1 MTSQQAQLQ
10 ALINEIE
17 ALLGRAA
24 PRLPWKMTN
33 ESTEQRRVMEQT
45 LNYLKEL
52 QSSGELTPGWG
63 ITSGEGAIAPEASS
77 TSPLDAQDTAEAAS
91 QQVLKALLQEMQ
103 YLRAQMVQ
111 PLTNEVMALQQQR
124 EVLKNEVRQLELD
137 RLRMAEESGGGQLN
151 PAWLNEVVG
160 QLQSSLLEQITPQL
174 RALQAQISDVP
185 ALYGTVQ
192 DPLETSAD
200 LPQLSPQ
207 QRLEQLRQIQAQTDY
222 MLLRLDANLRAVFES
237 LDQSIQSYCDT
248 LNQGLDAMHGL
259 GQQGEF
265 IFRTFINHL
274 GQQLQEESG
283 YLTSLEG
290 NRARLQGRGDDLAA
304 ADEDEFYDSEDRG
317 MDSVV
322 DLNDVDLEDFD
333 LNADVDEEITLFQ
346 LDEELSD
353 LPLGEDED
361 LEDLEDLEGTD
372 LTEFDTDE
380 EPTIIQTAP
389 ISWEAA
395 TGQASDETA
404 EQSAADLSQATEKD
418 TVPYTEE
425 IDSLYASLFGESGE
439 TPDKTSAIAAD
450 TPTLDTSE
458 ESVDEPLLNT
468 TAPDIDL
475 SETVETAEIKDHDD
489 SAAPAETAIRDL
501 IESDNIEPEEG
512 TESPA
517 ITPSLEY
524 LLGTELA
531 EELTQLE
538 TSTSEVDIISSLTEL
553 LPSTEPM
560 NFQQFADPF
569 SAFDESGDN
578 FIQAPHDE
586 DLLTVDTASAETSL
600 DLTLNDATLG
610 QLSSDLSEL
619 EGLATEDLQT
629 SSNLNFDELEG
640 ETSAI
645 IEPEDF
651 LSEPASTADLPT
663 AEDIQATPETEAE
676 LSSESEDETS
686 SEIADLFTEEPAEII
701 DEAETAPQISVEEEP
716 QPTEETDPGAAARS
730 TSTPEESETELPL
743 GEFAAPGLDIGDLL
757 TPEAD
762 TDETALNLSESAES
776 PPEPE
781 AEIGAEADPLS
792 PPQAE
797 SETKLTL
804 STPYK
809 PPTVSVEEASLA
821 IDNFF
826 AEEEGSPDKDLALD
840 EPEEPEVL
848 AEEPG
853 LDIDNFF
860 AEEAGSSETTDI
872 LQDAEEVATPEEEAT
887 REESAPSL
895 DDLFADAQDTTETEA
910 IEETLLIA
918 EDIAKAFPT
927 MAADSAIA
935 DEASLGVADLF
946 PEAPEP
952 AASSNDSDDSTLDL
966 DMGTPMEAEEN
977 QIDEWLG
984 DLELH
989 AELPEPEGDRQLTQ
1003 APEAE
1008 TESLSLDNIFED
1020 TTETAE
1026 STEASAETVGSA
1038 IDELAADLGA
1048 SPWEEPTTAPETE
1061 TGITA
1066 EDFDMPVEPADQ
1078 SDAVTAENF
1087 DMPVEPLSLETE
1099 TSDEDYSLTLEDMS
1113 WDLEIPDF
1121 SEEELSLRQGAD
1133 DVDRAIADTDI
1144 TLDDELFPDSET
1156 DQPASDQAPGD
1167 NTELSENWSATE
1179 PPTAAETLEDW
1190 TSALDEAWSDTDTT
1204 EPGASPQVI
1213 PNEGSMTPDTLIDE
1227 LESGEIPT
1235 DIPPVEADDSIE
1247 DWAESFADAA
1257 DTASEDVFSLDN
1269 LDLDLSLDITD
1280 ETDEPSSEFSS
1291 EPTGETDLFAHLLE
1305 APSPEPTDDLEDS
1318 AVIAGDLT
1326 ETDTATEASGIPL
1339 TGNASEGFELKYDAD
1354 SFDQLLQTLI
1364 TEIPEYSSDSV
1375 ESAAPF
1381 ANAAASGVDQVS
1393 ALPPPSQSEFGV
1405 TGSSEAGFQVLAAQG
1420 DTAIPEALEAVPT
1433 NDNPSPAPDRPAV
1446 IIGYPEAQEW
1456 PERLTPARSLTDQLN
1471 ENFTVQGSA
1480 DAGFQFTTDASLA
1493 ASQIADATANL
1504 SAATEDEFIEGQ
1516 PGAQPGV
1523 DESLQRS
1530 YGRSSVFE
1538 ADDNLWFS
1546 ATALPFAANV
1556 PSLIDMPA
1564 PHESMPAAASPTPT
1578 ATPAA
1583 GTSTLRVQGS
1593 PTAGFEVTTLDDQAF
1608 ADTLQQLASLGDLPD
1623 PTATSSNLTEETVG
1637 MVGLAGDRPPRAA
1650 TESPTISEISLPELN
1665 LSGSPQ
1671 EGFSIAEEA
1680 EPSLLENLE
1689 ERLMGE
1695 SALAD
1700 ESAAVEGFWT
1710 PSMEDQMAADFAAEA
1725 TMPARDETAGPLS
1738 EDEFADFFPPS
1749 DVANPPEDESSSVE
1763 EGLDFLFSE
1772 EAEAPTAMTSAEA
1785 VEVPPTDRST
1795 DEVDIDAAIAGL
1807 TGEAILTDSDIA
1819 DATTE
1824 EADLTALFPPET
1836 EPPAIAETSEEAVAP
1851 PEDLAASAPVR
1862 PETDLTVTPSADERV
1877 PDADASMSD
1886 LSLEEVLFDDSAAN
1900 ITADSADWDPMDADF
1915 DPEITLEDP
1924 SEIDAEI
1931 STADIHKLELS
1942 EELPTR
1948 SFEDIDLAME
1958 EIPAAEIENDEAFRS
1973 AFEEDFSIEAPEAVD
1988 EVDSSFDLNELGNPS
2003 EFSETEALQ
2012 ESTPLLPD
2020 LEIPDVDVVDEA
2032 ADTVAREEVPPA
2044 VPTEP
2049 EDTTTEDTDLTET
2062 EAAMFAS
2069 SGLLATI
2076 PSDEEAGTAD
2086 PDFEEVSEA
2095 PEEEWFLGIDLGTT
2109 GISAVL
2115 MEHLSGS
2122 AHPLCWLP
2130 QNAQDRN
2137 QTTFRMPAIA
2147 ALKATASDLELEAVG
2162 LEALPHNAEDSSNCL
2177 LNNLRSLLRVGIPHQ
2192 TTMGTW
2198 EPMVQWTDDQTVSL
2212 QQILNSVQALLSHIQ
2227 TPEDADLHLEAVG
2240 LDTEILQDGLDNLQ
2254 GIVVG
2259 MPTNW
2264 SDTYCLNVREAIL
2277 AAGLV
2282 ESSGQ
2287 IFFLEEAIAAILSGL
2302 PDPSDPPPE
2311 QNRQVQTLY
2320 QCNWQGGT
2328 VVISGGASCTEVGI
2342 ADLPYPLDAISREDF
2357 KLRNLAYGGDALDLD
2372 IICQLLV
2379 PAERRQTVAPSDR
2392 RSSQEGWSWQTTL
2405 PEVANAQWDNLALE
2419 SLDLPQLA
2427 EPDISA
2433 RIRLRQHLE
2442 SSKLG
2447 QSLLEAAR
2455 YLKLILQNQNQY
2467 HLELADQSWRV
2478 LRRDLESRVLV
2489 PYIQR
2494 LNQQVNALLSQ
2505 TGLSSQGINQ
2515 VICTGGNASFNT
2527 IAKWLRQKF
2536 PNATIIQDTYP
2547 SNRPQTCSRVAYGLV
2562 NLCRYPQV
2570 LDVPRHQYSDY
2581 FLLHEIIRVVP
2592 ETPMPL
2598 NGILHLL
2605 EEQGINIDVCHSR
2618 IEAILEGHLPPGLIS
2633 DSSTRD
2639 HLSRATL
2646 NSATYQGLT
2655 SGSLFTKQTR
2665 QIYMLN
2671 TRQRDIIGNHLAAI
2685 MLNKHQTLTEPMIA
2699 QLVTV

>member
-63 ITSGEGAIAPEASS
+63 IISGEGAIAPDASS
-77 TSPLDAQDTAEAAS
+77 ASPPDAQDTAEAAS

-151 PAWLNEVVG
+151 PAWINEVVG

-174 RALQAQISDVP
+174 RALQAQISDAP
-185 ALYGTVQ
+185 ALYGAMQ

-283 YLTSLEG
+283 YLIPLEG
-290 NRARLQGRGDDLAA
+290 NRARLRGRGDDFAV

-317 MDSVV
+317 LDSVV

-353 LPLGEDED
+353 LPLDEDED
-361 LEDLEDLEGTD
+361 LDDLEDTD

-380 EPTIIQTAP
+380 EPTVIQTAP
-389 ISWEAA
+389 MSGEGAI
-395 TGQASDETA
+395 GQASDEMA
-404 EQSAADLSQATEKD
+404 EQSAAELSQSTEED

-425 IDSLYASLFGESGE
+425 IDSLYASLFGASGE
-439 TPDKTSAIAAD
+439 TPNETSAIAAD
-450 TPTLDTSE
+450 TPTLDTPE

-475 SETVETAEIKDHDD
+475 SETVETAEIKDDD
-489 SAAPAETAIRDL
+489 NFAVPAETAIADL
-501 IESDNIEPEEG
+501 IESDHIEPQEG
-512 TESPA
+512 TESPT

-524 LLGTELA
+524 LLGNELA
-531 EELTQLE
+531 EELTQIE
-538 TSTSEVDIISSLTEL
+538 TSTSEEIDIISSLTEL

-560 NFQQFADPF
+560 SFQQFTDPF

-578 FIQAPHDE
+578 FIPAPHDE
-586 DLLTVDTASAETSL
+586 DLLTADTASAETSL
-600 DLTLNDATLG
+600 DLALDDATLG

-619 EGLATEDLQT
+619 EGLATEDLET
-629 SSNLNFDELEG
+629 SSKLNFDELEE

-645 IEPEDF
+645 IELEDF
-651 LSEPASTADLPT
+651 LSAPVSTADSPT
-663 AEDIQATPETEAE
+663 AADIQATPETEAG
-676 LSSESEDETS
+676 LSSESEDKTS
-686 SEIADLFTEEPAEII
+686 SEIADLFAEEPAENI
-701 DEAETAPQISVEEEP
+701 DESETAPQISEEEEP
-716 QPTEETDPGAAARS
+716 RPTEAADPGAAARS
-730 TSTPEESETELPL
+730 TSPPEAPETALPL
-743 GEFAAPGLDIGDLL
+743 GEFEEPGLDIGELF

-762 TDETALNLSESAES
+762 ADETALNLSESAES

-781 AEIGAEADPLS
+781 AETRVGADPLS

-797 SETKLTL
+797 PETKLSL

-826 AEEEGSPDKDLALD
+826 AEEEGSPETDLSPD

-848 AEEPG
+848 AGEPG
-853 LDIDNFF
+853 LDIDTFF
-860 AEEAGSSETTDI
+860 AEEESSSETTDI
-872 LQDAEEVATPEEEAT
+872 FQDAEKVATSA
-887 REESAPSL
+887 EESATEDSATSL
-895 DDLFADAQDTTETEA
+895 DNLFTNAQDTTETEA
-910 IEETLLIA
+910 IEETLPIAADIA
-918 EDIAKAFPT
+918 EASPT
-927 MAADSAIA
+927 MAPDSAIA

-952 AASSNDSDDSTLDL
+952 AASSNDSDESTLDL
-966 DMGTPMEAEEN
+966 DMGTPMEAEEG

-984 DLELH
+984 DLELN
-989 AELPEPEGDRQLTQ
+989 AELPEPDGDRQPTQ
-1003 APEAE
+1003 APETE
-1008 TESLSLDNIFED
+1008 TESLSLDDIFED
-1020 TTETAE
+1020 TAE
-1026 STEASAETVGSA
+1026 ATDSTEASAETFGSA
-1038 IDELAADLGA
+1038 IDELADDLGA
-1048 SPWEEPTTAPETE
+1048 SPWEEPATAPETE
-1061 TGITA
+1061 TGFTA
-1066 EDFDMPVEPADQ
+1066 EDFDMPVEPAEQ
-1078 SDAVTAENF
+1078 SDAVTAEDF
-1087 DMPVEPLSLETE
+1087 DMPVEPLSLATE
-1099 TSDEDYSLTLEDMS
+1099 ASDEDYSLTLEDMS

-1156 DQPASDQAPGD
+1156 DQPASEPAPSD
-1167 NTELSENWSATE
+1167 NTDLTENGSATE
-1179 PPTAAETLEDW
+1179 PPSAAETLEDW
-1190 TSALDEAWSDTDTT
+1190 TSALDEALSNTDTT
-1204 EPGASPQVI
+1204 ELGASPPVV
-1213 PNEGSMTPDTLIDE
+1213 PNEGSITPDTLIDE
-1227 LESGEIPT
+1227 LESGEIPS
-1235 DIPPVEADDSIE
+1235 DIPPVEADDSVE

-1257 DTASEDVFSLDN
+1257 DTASEDIFSFDN

-1280 ETDEPSSEFSS
+1280 ETDETSGASPS
-1291 EPTGETDLFAHLLE
+1291 EPTGEADLFANLLE
-1305 APSPEPTDDLEDS
+1305 APASEPTDELEDS
-1318 AVIAGDLT
+1318 ATIAGDRT
-1326 ETDTATEASGIPL
+1326 ETDAATEASGIPL
-1339 TGNASEGFELKYDAD
+1339 TGNVSEGFALEYDAD

-1364 TEIPEYSSDSV
+1364 AEIPEYSSDSV
-1375 ESAAPF
+1375 ESAVPL
-1381 ANAAASGVDQVS
+1381 ANAAISSGDRAP
-1393 ALPPPSQSEFGV
+1393 ALPRPSQSEFGI
-1405 TGSSEAGFQVLAAQG
+1405 TGSSEAGFQVVAAQG
-1420 DTAIPEALEAVPT
+1420 DTAIPEALEAVPP

-1456 PERLTPARSLTDQLN
+1456 PERLAPARSLTDQLD
-1471 ENFTVQGSA
+1471 ENFTIQGSA

-1493 ASQIADATANL
+1493 ASQVANATADL

-1516 PGAQPGV
+1516 PGAQSGV
-1523 DESLQRS
+1523 DTSLQRS

-1538 ADDNLWFS
+1538 ADDNVWFS

-1556 PSLIDMPA
+1556 PSLLEVPA
-1564 PHESMPAAASPTPT
+1564 PHESMPTAASPTPT

-1593 PTAGFEVTTLDDQAF
+1593 PTAGFEVTALDDQAF

-1623 PTATSSNLTEETVG
+1623 PTATSSNRAEETIGRVG
-1637 MVGLAGDRPPRAA
+1637 FAGDLSPRAA

-1680 EPSLLENLE
+1680 EPSVIENLE
-1689 ERLMGE
+1689 ERLMGQAE
-1695 SALAD
+1695 LAD

-1725 TMPARDETAGPLS
+1725 PVPARDETAGPLS

-1749 DVANPPEDESSSVE
+1749 DVTDNPEDESSSVE
-1763 EGLDFLFSE
+1763 EGLDFLFNE
-1772 EAEAPTAMTSAEA
+1772 EAESPTAMPPPEA

-1795 DEVDIDAAIAGL
+1795 DEVDIDSAIAGL
-1807 TGEAILTDSDIA
+1807 TGEAISTDPDVA
-1819 DATTE
+1819 DAATE
-1824 EADLTALFPPET
+1824 ETDLTTLFPPET

-1851 PEDLAASAPVR
+1851 PADLAASAPVP
-1862 PETDLTVTPSADERV
+1862 PETDLTVTHPADEEV
-1877 PDADASMSD
+1877 PDTDTSNSG

-1900 ITADSADWDPMDADF
+1900 ITADSADWDPMETDF
-1915 DPEITLEDP
+1915 DPEITLEDS
-1924 SEIDAEI
+1924 SEINAEI
-1931 STADIHKLELS
+1931 PTAEINELEIS

-1973 AFEEDFSIEAPEAVD
+1973 AFEEDFSTEAPEAAD
-1988 EVDSSFDLNELGNPS
+1988 EVDLSFDLNDLGDLS

-2032 ADTVAREEVPPA
+2032 ADTVAREEIPPA

-2049 EDTTTEDTDLTET
+2049 EDTTTADTDLTEAD
-2062 EAAMFAS
+2062 AAMFAS

-2086 PDFEEVSEA
+2086 PDFEEASEA

-2147 ALKATASDLELEAVG
+2147 ALQATANDLELETVG
-2162 LEALPHNAEDSSNCL
+2162 LEALPHHAADSCDCL

-2192 TTMGTW
+2192 TTTGTW
-2198 EPMVQWTDDQTVSL
+2198 EPMVQWADDQTVSL
-2212 QQILNSVQALLSHIQ
+2212 QQILNSVQALLSLIH
-2227 TPEDADLHLEAVG
+2227 TPEDADLRLEAVG
-2240 LDTEILQDGLDNLQ
+2240 LDTEILQDVLDNLQ

-2282 ESSGQ
+2282 ESPGQ

-2379 PAERRQTVAPSDR
+2379 PAERRQTIAPSDR
-2392 RSSQEGWSWQTTL
+2392 RSSREGWSWQATL
-2405 PEVANAQWDNLALE
+2405 PEVANTQWEHLALE
-2419 SLDLPQLA
+2419 ALDLPQLA

-2618 IEAILEGHLPPGLIS
+2618 IEAILEGHLPPGLIP

-2639 HLSRATL
+2639 HLSRETL